1 MYALIENFVKPAY
14 NYCFPTYLSVDELLT
29 ERPHITIESVSQHKA
44 YSKLAGYDGGVC
56 GGLSTMHILK
66 QLQSKETT
74 NPFNQENNY
83 KQSLE
88 VQTKNSDVAHRWKYP
103 THLKYR
109 LPNGKELINIQV
121 NNTSELQEH
130 LEICVKNSQKDK
142 YARGVL
148 FFSDIRRNPYDGSGI
163 TGNHAYS
170 LTVQQVNGIPTCTA
184 LDSNLFFA
192 RAEGM
197 DGCMGIAKLLAD
209 TASAYNPSKT
219 YLSVVTCDNAV

>member
-29 ERPHITIESVSQHKA
+29 ERPHITIESVSQYKA
-44 YSKLAGYDGGVC
+44 YGKLAGNDGGVC

-74 NPFNQENNY
+74 NPFNHENNY

-88 VQTKNSDVAHRWKYP
+88 VQTKHPDVAHRWKYP
-103 THLKYR
+103 VHLKNR
-109 LPNGKELINIQV
+109 LPNGEELINTPV
-121 NNTSELQEH
+121 NNSTELQEH
-130 LEICVKNSQKDK
+130 LEICVKNSHEDK
-142 YARGVL
+142 YSRGVL
-148 FFSDIRRNPYDGSGI
+148 FFSDTRRNPHDGSDFR
-163 TGNHAYS
+163 GNHAYS
-170 LTVQQVNGIPTCTA
+170 LTVQQMNGIPTCTA

-209 TASAYNPSKT
+209 TAGAYNPGKT
-219 YLSVVTCDNAV
+219 YLSVVKCDNAV